1 MIGVIRS
8 ELVRL
13 WRPKLLAGWFG
24 LTALF
29 AVMVNSIMFS
39 SAESLGSG
47 PRVGPGA
54 TFPMLEALE
63 QADGIVAG
71 LASASTLFGVI
82 TLAFW
87 AVSTAADYQSGLI
100 RLLVSAHPQRWRLL
114 AGKVAALAATT
125 AVATTVALAVSVA
138 VAGPAA
144 EAAGVSTAAWDLS
157 GSVVSA
163 WANAYAALLVWGVLG
178 LVVAAL
184 SRSSAVAISL
194 GIGYVLV
201 VESIVTLA
209 LDNGSEWLLGATLSA
224 LAAGGTAAME
234 YSTAG
239 GLALAYV
246 GVGLALATLVF
257 TRRDVTD

>member
-13 WRPKLLAGWFG
+13 WRPRLLAGWFG

-29 AVMVNSIMFS
+29 AVMINTILYS
-39 SAESLGSG
+39 SAEPLGEG
-47 PRVGPGA
+47 PAVGPGA
-54 TFPMLEALE
+54 TFPGLEALE
-63 QADGIVAG
+63 RADGVVAG

-87 AVSTAADYQSGLI
+87 AVSAASDYQSGLI

-114 AGKVAALAATT
+114 AGKVIALAATT
-125 AVATTVALAVSVA
+125 SLATTVALVVNVT

-144 EAAGVSTAAWDLS
+144 EAAGVSTAAWDLPAT
-157 GSVVSA
+157 VLSA
-163 WANAYAALLVWGVLG
+163 WTNAYSALLVWGVLG
-178 LVVAAL
+178 LVVAVLA
-184 SRSSAVAISL
+184 RSSAVAISL

-201 VESIVTLA
+201 VESIVTMA
-209 LDNGSEWLLGATLSA
+209 LENGSEWLLGSTLSA
-224 LAAGGTAAME
+224 LAAGGSTAMD
-234 YSTAG
+234 YTTAG
-239 GLALAYV
+239 GLAVAYV
-246 GVGLALATLVF
+246 GVGLAVATLVF

>member
-1 MIGVIRS
+1 MIRVIRS

-13 WRPKLLAGWFG
+13 WRPRLLAGWFG

-29 AVMVNSIMFS
+29 AVMVNTIMYS
-39 SAESLGSG
+39 SAETLGSG

-54 TFPMLEALE
+54 TFPTLEALE
-63 QADGIVAG
+63 QADGIIAG

-87 AVSTAADYQSGLI
+87 AVSAASDYQSGLI

-114 AGKVAALAATT
+114 AGKVVALAATT
-125 AVATTVALAVSVA
+125 AIAATVALVANVA

-144 EAAGVSTAAWDLS
+144 EAAGISTTAWDLG
-157 GSVVSA
+157 GSAVSA
-163 WANAYAALLVWGVLG
+163 WVNAYAALLVWGVLG
-178 LVVAAL
+178 LVVAVLA
-184 SRSSAVAISL
+184 RSSAVAISI

-201 VESIVTLA
+201 VESIVTMT
-209 LDNGSEWLLGATLSA
+209 LDNGSEWLLGSTLSA
-224 LAAGGTAAME
+224 LAAGGSAAME

-239 GLALAYV
+239 SLALGYV
-246 GVGLALATLVF
+246 AAGLALATLVF
-257 TRRDVTD
+257 SRRDVTD